1 MDASAWLS
9 DFERVERNVDDAFAC
24 LYERDA
30 AQREGRAADAT
41 ELTATVR
48 KQAAE
53 LRSELDALGA
63 SLELSSVT
71 DREKIRREDLVAGL
85 YGRCDELAGLSSADA
100 GYVSSSPPR
109 RRISSSPNRTR
120 TEERPRRPWT
130 WTTPGSYN
138 CSAT

>member
-9 DFERVERNVDDAFAC
+9 DFERVERSVDDAFAC

-48 KQAAE
+48 KRAAE

-71 DREKIRREDLVAGL
+71 
-85 YGRCDELAGLSSADA
+85 
-100 GYVSSSPPR
+100 
-109 RRISSSPNRTR
+109 
-120 TEERPRRPWT
+120 ER
-130 WTTPGSYN
+130 
-138 CSAT
+138 

>member
-53 LRSELDALGA
+53 LR
-63 SLELSSVT
+63 
-71 DREKIRREDLVAGL
+71 
-85 YGRCDELAGLSSADA
+85 
-100 GYVSSSPPR
+100 VSSTRSARRWSCPR
-109 RRISSSPNRTR
+109 
-120 TEERPRRPWT
+120 
-130 WTTPGSYN
+130 
-138 CSAT
+138 